1 MLARI
6 TGTLEHIEEGKAV
19 VAPEGLGLAWE
30 ILLPR
35 FLADEL
41 VDQAGRTITL
51 HTRELLDST
60 TQGSSFTPRILGF
73 ASVEDRRFFELFTS
87 VKGVGA
93 RKALRAMA
101 APVSQIAR
109 AIVDEDARALQKLP
123 EIGKR
128 LAESIVL
135 ELKDKATPWAG
146 ASAGASAARLE
157 AKPVASGAAAQAVGA
172 LLRLGE
178 TEPDAQRLVQ
188 RAIDGGADPESAD
201 ALLAAAFASRPD

>member
-6 TGTLEHIEEGKAV
+6 TGTLEHIEDGRAV

-35 FLADEL
+35 FLAEEL

-73 ASVEDRRFFELFTS
+73 ATLDDRRFFDLFTS

-101 APVSQIAR
+101 APVPQIAR

-128 LAESIVL
+128 TAETIVL
-135 ELKDKATPWAG
+135 ELKDKMHPFLTGGEAPAG
-146 ASAGASAARLE
+146 GLE
-157 AKPVASGAAAQAVGA
+157 AKPIASAAVEQTVSA

-178 TEPDAQRLVQ
+178 TEVDAQRLVQ

-201 ALLAAAFASRPD
+201 ALLAAAFAARPD